1 MSQSPATN
9 SVPLPARTHAL
20 RLALVIGWVF
30 GVLLMDLSTS
40 RGLAVGILYTPAV
53 LYTLVL
59 RRVGLTITI
68 AAVSVLLIIS
78 GWLLSPQAVQG
89 FPEIYVT
96 LNRLVSI
103 MAVVATGWLV
113 LSRVRAFNDLEHT
126 NRSLHDLQSRVS
138 TQNRLLNTA
147 SSVGALGGWELDFPS
162 LELHWSDEVS
172 RIHGLKPGEPPPPL
186 AGALSFY
193 HEDDREMVGNL
204 VDAAIQEKTPFD
216 FEARVM
222 RVDGAVV
229 WVRAVGQPVLDDQ
242 GNVQRLEGT
251 FMDIT
256 KRKQADDAQ
265 RISLLRFKQLAES
278 MPLIVWTADA
288 NGELDYVTQAFF
300 DYAGFVLN
308 PDHDGH
314 WVNCLHPDDQE
325 TCLQRWADSVAS
337 GQPFQM
343 QYRIRRNDG
352 QYRWHQVR
360 AVRMADHGTGE
371 LKWYGSVIDVH
382 DQKLA
387 LQQVQA
393 LASRLQETLESITD
407 AFFTLDVDWNFT
419 FLNGRAEQVLH
430 RSRHE
435 LLGRNVWH
443 EFAPAV
449 GTAFDIQYH
458 RAMKEQV
465 PVVFEQFYPPLDTWF
480 EVHAYPSPNGL
491 AVYFQDITSRRHAQS
506 QIRLL
511 EAAISHLND
520 VVIITE
526 AEPINEPGPRIVYVN
541 DAFERRTGYSRDEVI
556 GKSPRILQGAKT
568 SEIELRRIR
577 EALSNWD
584 PVRTELVNYTKSGE
598 PYWVEIEIVPLANE
612 KGWFT
617 HWVAVERDVTE
628 RHQLQERLQ
637 HLERMEAI
645 GQLTGG
651 VAHDFNN
658 LLTVMLGNAELLI
671 DDLADKPG
679 LQSSARLIVQAG
691 MQGAALTKRLLA
703 FARRQ
708 PLEPRAVDVSQVVQR
723 MCPLLERTLGDL
735 INLEVVRAA
744 GLWVAQVDPSQ
755 LEDSLLNLA
764 INSRDAM
771 LEGGRLT
778 IETAN
783 AWINHDYAQSE
794 PGLKPGQYVMIA
806 VSDTGSGI
814 APENLGRLF
823 EPFFTTKPKGK
834 GTGLGLAMV
843 YGFMK
848 QSGGHVAVYS
858 ELGKGTTVKM
868 YLPRTHENPA
878 PDNFDELGV
887 EPLAGGETVLV
898 VEDDPLVRNF
908 STKQLASLGYRVL
921 VAEHAAKA
929 LEILRSGESID
940 LLFTDVVMPGG
951 MGGRELVQKALEL
964 RPELK
969 VLYTSGYTEN
979 AIVHHGRLDPGVML
993 LNKPYRRV
1001 DLARKI
1007 RAALGGST
1015 GERK

>member
-1 MSQSPATN
+1 
-9 SVPLPARTHAL
+9 
-20 RLALVIGWVF
+20 
-30 GVLLMDLSTS
+30 MDLSTS

-59 RRVGLTITI
+59 RRPGLTTTI
-68 AAVSVLLIIS
+68 AGVSLLLIVA
-78 GWLLSPQAVQG
+78 GWLLSPPAVQG

-96 LNRLVSI
+96 LNRLVSM

-113 LSRVRAFNDLEHT
+113 LSRVRAFNDLANT
-126 NRSLHDLQSRVS
+126 NKSLNDLQSRVS

-147 SSVGALGGWELDFPS
+147 SSVGVLGGWELDFPS
-162 LELHWSDEVS
+162 LELHWSDEVA
-172 RIHGLKPGEPPPPL
+172 RIHGLRPGEPPPPL

-193 HEDDREMVGNL
+193 HEDDRDMVGNL
-204 VDAAIQEKTPFD
+204 VDAAIQEQASFD
-216 FEARVM
+216 FEARVV
-222 RVDGAVV
+222 RADGAVV
-229 WVRAVGQPVLDDQ
+229 WVRAVGQPVLDNQ

-288 NGELDYVTQAFF
+288 KGELDYVTQAFF

-308 PDHDGH
+308 AEHDGH
-314 WVNCLHPDDQE
+314 WVNCLHPDDRD
-325 TCLQRWADSVAS
+325 TCLTRWAESVSS

-352 QYRWHQVR
+352 QYRWHQVK

-371 LKWYGSVIDVH
+371 LKWYGSVIDIH

-435 LLGRNVWH
+435 LLGRNVWE

-526 AEPINEPGPRIVYVN
+526 AEPISEPGPRIVYVN
-541 DAFERRTGYSRDEVI
+541 DAFERRTGYSGDEVI
-556 GKSPRILQGAKT
+556 GKSPRILQGPKT
-568 SEIELRRIR
+568 SVLELRRIR

-584 PVRTELVNYTKSGE
+584 PVRAELVNYTKSGE

-628 RHQLQERLQ
+628 RHQLHERLQ

-645 GQLTGG
+645 GQLTGS

-658 LLTVMLGNAELLI
+658 LLTVMLGNAELLH
-671 DDLADKPG
+671 DDLADRPG
-679 LQSSARLIVQAG
+679 LQSSAKLIVQAG
-691 MQGAALTKRLLA
+691 LQGAALTKRLLA

-708 PLEPRAVDVSQVVQR
+708 PLEPRAVDVNQVIQR
-723 MCPLLERTLGDL
+723 MRPLLGRTLGEL
-735 INLEVVRAA
+735 IELEIVRAA
-744 GLWVAQVDPSQ
+744 GLWAAQVDPSQ
-755 LEDSLLNLA
+755 LEDALLNLA

-771 LEGGRLT
+771 PEGGCLT

-794 PGLKPGQYVMIA
+794 PGLKPGQYVMLA
-806 VSDTGSGI
+806 VSDTGVGI
-814 APENLGRLF
+814 EPSNLGRLF

-858 ELGKGTTVKM
+858 ELAKGTTVKM
-868 YLPRTHENPA
+868 YLPRTHDS
-878 PDNFDELGV
+878 PDSDEHDEVRV
-887 EPLAGGETVLV
+887 EQSTGGETVLV
-898 VEDDPLVRNF
+898 VEDDPLVRTF
-908 STKQLASLGYRVL
+908 STNQLALLGYKVL
-921 VAEHAAKA
+921 VAEHALRA
-929 LEILRSGESID
+929 LEILQSDQNID

-964 RPELK
+964 RPGIK